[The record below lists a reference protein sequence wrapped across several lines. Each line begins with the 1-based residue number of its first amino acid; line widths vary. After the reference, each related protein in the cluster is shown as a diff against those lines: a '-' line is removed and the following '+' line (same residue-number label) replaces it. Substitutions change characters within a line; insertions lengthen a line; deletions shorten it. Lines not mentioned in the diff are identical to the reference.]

1 MKVRKDYQHFWKNVL
16 LHGQNKMNSLPAA
29 VRIVEVGPR
38 DGFQSIEQTIP
49 TDAKIQFI
57 NTLSEAK
64 LPEIEVTS
72 FVSPQWIPQLADAQE
87 VSIEIIRDSN
97 ILYTALIPNI
107 KGLERALDANY
118 SSVAVFTAAS
128 DTFSQKNINC
138 SIKESITRFQRMK
151 TSFQDNSMRVRGYI
165 STVWVCPYEGQME
178 PENVLPVIDALL
190 ELGIDEI
197 SLGDTIG
204 KAKPDDVRNTLDLI
218 LSLHDANQFALHFH
232 DTYNHALEN
241 IRVGLEYGIST
252 FDSSA
257 GGVGGCPYAPGAS
270 GNVSTGSV
278 LNLCKEL
285 GIETGVDGQK
295 LSAAANFIQSYLS

>member
-1 MKVRKDYQHFWKNVL
+1 
-16 LHGQNKMNSLPAA
+16 MNSLPAA

-38 DGFQSIEQTIP
+38 DGLQSIEQTIP
-49 TDAKIQFI
+49 TEAKIQFI
-57 NTLSEAK
+57 NTLTEAK

-72 FVSPQWIPQLADAQE
+72 FVSAKWIPQLADAQE

-138 SIKESITRFQRMK
+138 SIKESITRFQKMK
-151 TSFQDNSMRVRGYI
+151 TSFQDNNMRVRGYI

-204 KAKPDDVRNTLDLI
+204 KATPDDVRNTLDLI
-218 LSLHDANQFALHFH
+218 LSVHDANQFALHFH

-257 GGVGGCPYAPGAS
+257 GGVGGCPFAPGAS

-285 GIETGVDGQK
+285 GIETGVDDKK
-295 LSAAANFIQSYLS
+295 LSAAANFIQSYLN

>member
-1 MKVRKDYQHFWKNVL
+1 
-16 LHGQNKMNSLPAA
+16 MNSLPAA

-97 ILYTALIPNI
+97 IMYTALIPNI

-204 KAKPDDVRNTLDLI
+204 KAKPDDVRNTLDFI

>member
-1 MKVRKDYQHFWKNVL
+1 
-16 LHGQNKMNSLPAA
+16 MNSLPAA

-38 DGFQSIEQTIP
+38 DGLQSIEQTIP

-72 FVSPQWIPQLADAQE
+72 FVSAKWIPQLADAQE

-138 SIKESITRFQRMK
+138 SIKESITRFQKMK

-204 KAKPDDVRNTLDLI
+204 KAKPDDVRNTLDFI

>member
-1 MKVRKDYQHFWKNVL
+1 
-16 LHGQNKMNSLPAA
+16 MNSLPAA

-97 ILYTALIPNI
+97 IMYTALIPNI

>member
-1 MKVRKDYQHFWKNVL
+1 
-16 LHGQNKMNSLPAA
+16 MNSLPAA

-72 FVSPQWIPQLADAQE
+72 FVSAKWIPQLADAQE
-87 VSIEIIRDSN
+87 VSTEIIRDSN

-257 GGVGGCPYAPGAS
+257 GGVGGCPFAPGAS

-285 GIETGVDGQK
+285 GIETGVDDKK
-295 LSAAANFIQSYLS
+295 LSAAANFIQSYLN

>member
-1 MKVRKDYQHFWKNVL
+1 
-16 LHGQNKMNSLPAA
+16 MNSLPAA

-38 DGFQSIEQTIP
+38 DGLQSIEQTIP
-49 TDAKIQFI
+49 TEAKIQFI

-72 FVSPQWIPQLADAQE
+72 FVSAKWIPQLADAQE

-138 SIKESITRFQRMK
+138 SIKESITRFQKMK
-151 TSFQDNSMRVRGYI
+151 TSFQDNDMRVRGYI

-204 KAKPDDVRNTLDLI
+204 KATPDDVRNTLDLI
-218 LSLHDANQFALHFH
+218 LSVHDANQFALHFH

-257 GGVGGCPYAPGAS
+257 GGVGGCPFAPGAS

-285 GIETGVDGQK
+285 GIETGVDDKK
-295 LSAAANFIQSYLS
+295 LSAAANFIQSYLN

>member
-72 FVSPQWIPQLADAQE
+72 FVSAKWIPQLADAQE
-87 VSIEIIRDSN
+87 VSTEIIRDSN

-118 SSVAVFTAAS
+118 SSVAIFTAAS

-138 SIKESITRFQRMK
+138 SIKESITRFQKMK
-151 TSFQDNSMRVRGYI
+151 TSFQDNNMRVRGYI

-204 KAKPDDVRNTLDLI
+204 KATPDDVRNTLDLI

-257 GGVGGCPYAPGAS
+257 GGVGGCPFAPGAS

-285 GIETGVDGQK
+285 GIETGVDDQK
-295 LSAAANFIQSYLS
+295 LSAAVNFIQSYLN

>member
-1 MKVRKDYQHFWKNVL
+1 
-16 LHGQNKMNSLPAA
+16 MNSLPAA

-72 FVSPQWIPQLADAQE
+72 FVSAKWIPQLADAQE
-87 VSIEIIRDSN
+87 VSTEIIRDSN

-118 SSVAVFTAAS
+118 SSVAIFTAAS

-138 SIKESITRFQRMK
+138 SIKESITRFQKMK
-151 TSFQDNSMRVRGYI
+151 TSFQDNNMRVRGYI

-204 KAKPDDVRNTLDLI
+204 KATPDDVRNTLDLI

-241 IRVGLEYGIST
+241 IRV
-252 FDSSA
+252 
-257 GGVGGCPYAPGAS
+257 
-270 GNVSTGSV
+270 
-278 LNLCKEL
+278 
-285 GIETGVDGQK
+285 
-295 LSAAANFIQSYLS
+295 

>member
-1 MKVRKDYQHFWKNVL
+1 
-16 LHGQNKMNSLPAA
+16 MNSLPAA

-38 DGFQSIEQTIP
+38 DGLQSIEQTIP
-49 TDAKIQFI
+49 TEAKIQFI

-72 FVSPQWIPQLADAQE
+72 FVSAKWIPQLADAQE

-107 KGLERALDANY
+107 KGLERALDANN

-138 SIKESITRFQRMK
+138 SIKESITRFQKMK
-151 TSFQDNSMRVRGYI
+151 TSFQDNNMRVRGYI

-204 KAKPDDVRNTLDLI
+204 KATPDDVRNTLDLI
-218 LSLHDANQFALHFH
+218 LSVHDANQFALHFH

-257 GGVGGCPYAPGAS
+257 GGVGGCPFAPGAS

-285 GIETGVDGQK
+285 GIETGVDDKK
-295 LSAAANFIQSYLS
+295 LSAAANFIQSYLN

>member
-1 MKVRKDYQHFWKNVL
+1 
-16 LHGQNKMNSLPAA
+16 MNSLPAA

-204 KAKPDDVRNTLDLI
+204 KATPDDVRNTLDLI

-257 GGVGGCPYAPGAS
+257 GGVGGCPFAPGAS

>member
-1 MKVRKDYQHFWKNVL
+1 
-16 LHGQNKMNSLPAA
+16 MNSLPAA

-72 FVSPQWIPQLADAQE
+72 FVSAKWIPQLADAQE
-87 VSIEIIRDSN
+87 VSTEIIRDSN

-138 SIKESITRFQRMK
+138 SIKESITRFQKMK
-151 TSFQDNSMRVRGYI
+151 TSFQDNNMRVRGYI

-204 KAKPDDVRNTLDLI
+204 KATPDDVRNTLDLI
-218 LSLHDANQFALHFH
+218 LSVHDANQFALHFH

-257 GGVGGCPYAPGAS
+257 GGVGGCPFAPGAS

-285 GIETGVDGQK
+285 GIETGVDDQK
-295 LSAAANFIQSYLS
+295 LSAAANFIQSYLN

>member
-72 FVSPQWIPQLADAQE
+72 FVSPQWIPHLADAQE

-118 SSVAVFTAAS
+118 SSVAIFTAAS

-138 SIKESITRFQRMK
+138 SIKESITRFQKMK
-151 TSFQDNSMRVRGYI
+151 TSFQDNNMRVRGYI

-204 KAKPDDVRNTLDLI
+204 KATPDDVRNTLDLI

-257 GGVGGCPYAPGAS
+257 GGVGGCPFAPGAS

-295 LSAAANFIQSYLS
+295 LSAAANFIQSYLN

>member
-72 FVSPQWIPQLADAQE
+72 FVSAKWIPQLADAQE
-87 VSIEIIRDSN
+87 VSTEIIRDSN

-138 SIKESITRFQRMK
+138 SIKESITRFQKMK
-151 TSFQDNSMRVRGYI
+151 TSFQDNNMRVRGYI

-204 KAKPDDVRNTLDLI
+204 KATPDDVRNTLDLI

>member
-72 FVSPQWIPQLADAQE
+72 FVSAKWIPQLADAQE
-87 VSIEIIRDSN
+87 VSTEIIRDSN

-118 SSVAVFTAAS
+118 SSVAIFTAAS

-138 SIKESITRFQRMK
+138 SIKESITRFQKMK
-151 TSFQDNSMRVRGYI
+151 TSFQDNNMRVRGYI

-204 KAKPDDVRNTLDLI
+204 KATPDDVRNTLDLI

-285 GIETGVDGQK
+285 GIETGVDDQK
-295 LSAAANFIQSYLS
+295 LSAAANFIQSYLN

>member
-1 MKVRKDYQHFWKNVL
+1 
-16 LHGQNKMNSLPAA
+16 MNSLPAA

-38 DGFQSIEQTIP
+38 DGLQSIEQTIP
-49 TDAKIQFI
+49 TEAKIQFI

-72 FVSPQWIPQLADAQE
+72 FVSAKWIPQLADAQE

-138 SIKESITRFQRMK
+138 SIKESITRFQKMK
-151 TSFQDNSMRVRGYI
+151 ASFQDNDMRVRGYI

-204 KAKPDDVRNTLDLI
+204 KATPDDVRNTLDLI
-218 LSLHDANQFALHFH
+218 LSIHDVNQFALHFH

-257 GGVGGCPYAPGAS
+257 GGVGGCPFAPGAS

-285 GIETGVDGQK
+285 GIETGVDDKK
-295 LSAAANFIQSYLS
+295 LSAAANFIQSYLN

>member
-49 TDAKIQFI
+49 TDAKIQVI

-72 FVSPQWIPQLADAQE
+72 FVSAKWIPQLADAQE
-87 VSIEIIRDSN
+87 VSTEIIRDSN

-138 SIKESITRFQRMK
+138 SIKESITRFQKMK
-151 TSFQDNSMRVRGYI
+151 TSFQDNNMRVRGYI

-204 KAKPDDVRNTLDLI
+204 KATPDDVRNTLDLI

-257 GGVGGCPYAPGAS
+257 GGVGGCPFAPGAS

-285 GIETGVDGQK
+285 GIETGVDDQ
-295 LSAAANFIQSYLS
+295 NYQQQ

>member
-1 MKVRKDYQHFWKNVL
+1 
-16 LHGQNKMNSLPAA
+16 MNSLPAA

-97 ILYTALIPNI
+97 IMYTALIPNI

-204 KAKPDDVRNTLDLI
+204 KATPDDVRNTLDLI

>member
-1 MKVRKDYQHFWKNVL
+1 
-16 LHGQNKMNSLPAA
+16 MNSLPAA

-72 FVSPQWIPQLADAQE
+72 FVSAKWIPQLADAQE
-87 VSIEIIRDSN
+87 VSTEIIRDSN

-138 SIKESITRFQRMK
+138 SIKESITRFQKMK

-204 KAKPDDVRNTLDLI
+204 KATPDDVRNTLDLI

-257 GGVGGCPYAPGAS
+257 GGVGGCPFAPGAS

-285 GIETGVDGQK
+285 GIETGVDDQK
-295 LSAAANFIQSYLS
+295 LSAAANFIQSYLN

>member
-1 MKVRKDYQHFWKNVL
+1 
-16 LHGQNKMNSLPAA
+16 MNSLPAA

-97 ILYTALIPNI
+97 IMYTALIPNI

-285 GIETGVDGQK
+285 GIETGVDDQK

>member
-1 MKVRKDYQHFWKNVL
+1 
-16 LHGQNKMNSLPAA
+16 MNSLPAA

-72 FVSPQWIPQLADAQE
+72 FVSAKWIPQLADAQE
-87 VSIEIIRDSN
+87 VSTEIIRDSN

-138 SIKESITRFQRMK
+138 SIKESITRFQKMK
-151 TSFQDNSMRVRGYI
+151 TSFQDNNMRVRGYI

-204 KAKPDDVRNTLDLI
+204 KATPDDVRNTLDLI

-257 GGVGGCPYAPGAS
+257 GGVGGCPFAPGAS

-285 GIETGVDGQK
+285 GIETGVDDQK
-295 LSAAANFIQSYLS
+295 LSAAVNFIQSYLN

>member
-1 MKVRKDYQHFWKNVL
+1 
-16 LHGQNKMNSLPAA
+16 MNSLPAA

-38 DGFQSIEQTIP
+38 DGLQSIEQTIP
-49 TDAKIQFI
+49 TEAKIQFI

-72 FVSPQWIPQLADAQE
+72 FVSAKWIPQLADAQE

-97 ILYTALIPNI
+97 IMYTALIPNI

-138 SIKESITRFQRMK
+138 SIKESITRFQKMK
-151 TSFQDNSMRVRGYI
+151 TSFQDNDMRVRGYI

-257 GGVGGCPYAPGAS
+257 GGVGGCPFAPGAS

-285 GIETGVDGQK
+285 GIETGVDDKK
-295 LSAAANFIQSYLS
+295 LSAAANFIQSYLN

>member
-1 MKVRKDYQHFWKNVL
+1 
-16 LHGQNKMNSLPAA
+16 MNSLPAA

-38 DGFQSIEQTIP
+38 DGLQSIEQTIP
-49 TDAKIQFI
+49 TEAKIQFI

-72 FVSPQWIPQLADAQE
+72 FVSAKWIPQLADAQE

-97 ILYTALIPNI
+97 IFYTALIPNI

-138 SIKESITRFQRMK
+138 SIKESITRFQKMK
-151 TSFQDNSMRVRGYI
+151 TSFQDNNMRVRGYI

-204 KAKPDDVRNTLDLI
+204 KATPDDVRNTLDLI
-218 LSLHDANQFALHFH
+218 LSVHDANQFALHFH

-257 GGVGGCPYAPGAS
+257 GGVGGCPFAPGAS

-285 GIETGVDGQK
+285 GIETGVDDKK
-295 LSAAANFIQSYLS
+295 LSAAANFIQSYLN

>member
-1 MKVRKDYQHFWKNVL
+1 
-16 LHGQNKMNSLPAA
+16 MNSLPAA

-72 FVSPQWIPQLADAQE
+72 FVSAKWIPQLADAQE
-87 VSIEIIRDSN
+87 VSTEIIRDSN

-138 SIKESITRFQRMK
+138 SIKESITRFQKMK
-151 TSFQDNSMRVRGYI
+151 TSFQDNNMRVRGYI

-257 GGVGGCPYAPGAS
+257 GGVGGCPFAPGAS

-285 GIETGVDGQK
+285 GIETGVDDQK
-295 LSAAANFIQSYLS
+295 LSAAVNFIQSYLN

>member
-1 MKVRKDYQHFWKNVL
+1 M
-16 LHGQNKMNSLPAA
+16 
-29 VRIVEVGPR
+29 EVGPR
-38 DGFQSIEQTIP
+38 DGLQSIEQTIP
-49 TDAKIQFI
+49 TEAKIQFI

-72 FVSPQWIPQLADAQE
+72 FVSAKWIPQLADAQE
-87 VSIEIIRDSN
+87 VSIEIIGDSN

-138 SIKESITRFQRMK
+138 SIKESITRFQKMK
-151 TSFQDNSMRVRGYI
+151 TSFQDNDMRVRGYI

-178 PENVLPVIDALL
+178 PENVLPIIDALL

-204 KAKPDDVRNTLDLI
+204 KATPDDVRNTLDLI
-218 LSLHDANQFALHFH
+218 LSVHDANQFALHFH

-257 GGVGGCPYAPGAS
+257 GGVGGCPFAPGAS

-285 GIETGVDGQK
+285 GIETGVDDQK
-295 LSAAANFIQSYLS
+295 LSAAANFIQSYLN

>member
-72 FVSPQWIPQLADAQE
+72 FVSAKWIPQLADAQE
-87 VSIEIIRDSN
+87 VSTEIIRDSN
-97 ILYTALIPNI
+97 IMYTALIPNI

-204 KAKPDDVRNTLDLI
+204 KATPDDVRNTLDLI

-257 GGVGGCPYAPGAS
+257 GGVGGCPFAPGAS

>member
-1 MKVRKDYQHFWKNVL
+1 
-16 LHGQNKMNSLPAA
+16 MNSLPAA

-38 DGFQSIEQTIP
+38 DGLQSIEQTIP
-49 TDAKIQFI
+49 TEAKIQFI

-97 ILYTALIPNI
+97 IMYTALIPNI

-138 SIKESITRFQRMK
+138 SIKESITRFQKMK
-151 TSFQDNSMRVRGYI
+151 TSFQDNNMRVRGYI

-204 KAKPDDVRNTLDLI
+204 KATPDDVRNTLDLI
-218 LSLHDANQFALHFH
+218 LSVHDANQFALHFH

>member
-1 MKVRKDYQHFWKNVL
+1 
-16 LHGQNKMNSLPAA
+16 MNSLPAA

-72 FVSPQWIPQLADAQE
+72 FVSAKWIPQLADAQE

-138 SIKESITRFQRMK
+138 SIKESITRFQKMK
-151 TSFQDNSMRVRGYI
+151 TSFQDNNMRVRGYI

-285 GIETGVDGQK
+285 GIETGVDDQK
-295 LSAAANFIQSYLS
+295 LSAAANFIQSYLN

>member
-1 MKVRKDYQHFWKNVL
+1 
-16 LHGQNKMNSLPAA
+16 MNSLPAA

-72 FVSPQWIPQLADAQE
+72 FVSAKWIPQLADAQE
-87 VSIEIIRDSN
+87 VSTEIIRDSN

-138 SIKESITRFQRMK
+138 SIKESITRFQKMK
-151 TSFQDNSMRVRGYI
+151 TSFQDNNMRVRGYI

-204 KAKPDDVRNTLDLI
+204 KAKPDDVRNTLDFI

-295 LSAAANFIQSYLS
+295 LSAAANFIQSYLN

>member
-1 MKVRKDYQHFWKNVL
+1 
-16 LHGQNKMNSLPAA
+16 MNSLPAA

-38 DGFQSIEQTIP
+38 DGLQSIEQTIP
-49 TDAKIQFI
+49 TEAKIQFI

-72 FVSPQWIPQLADAQE
+72 FVSTKWIPQLADAQE

-118 SSVAVFTAAS
+118 SSVAIFTAAS

-138 SIKESITRFQRMK
+138 SIKESITRFQKMK
-151 TSFQDNSMRVRGYI
+151 TSFQDNNMRVRGYI

-204 KAKPDDVRNTLDLI
+204 KATPDDVRNTLDLI
-218 LSLHDANQFALHFH
+218 LSVHDANQFALHFH

-252 FDSSA
+252 FDSS
-257 GGVGGCPYAPGAS
+257 
-270 GNVSTGSV
+270 TGSV

-285 GIETGVDGQK
+285 GIETGVDDKK
-295 LSAAANFIQSYLS
+295 LSAAANFIQSYLN

>member
-1 MKVRKDYQHFWKNVL
+1 
-16 LHGQNKMNSLPAA
+16 MNSLPAA

-38 DGFQSIEQTIP
+38 DGLQSIEQTIP
-49 TDAKIQFI
+49 TEAKIQFI

-72 FVSPQWIPQLADAQE
+72 FVSAKWIPQLADAQE

-138 SIKESITRFQRMK
+138 SIKESISRFQKMK
-151 TSFQDNSMRVRGYI
+151 TSFQDNDMRVRGYI

-204 KAKPDDVRNTLDLI
+204 KATPDDVRNTLDLI
-218 LSLHDANQFALHFH
+218 LSVHDANQFALHFH

-257 GGVGGCPYAPGAS
+257 GGVGGCPFAPGAS

-285 GIETGVDGQK
+285 GIETGVDDKK
-295 LSAAANFIQSYLS
+295 LSAAANFIQSYLN

>member
-1 MKVRKDYQHFWKNVL
+1 
-16 LHGQNKMNSLPAA
+16 MNSLPAA

-38 DGFQSIEQTIP
+38 DGLQSIEQTIP
-49 TDAKIQFI
+49 TEAKIQFI

-72 FVSPQWIPQLADAQE
+72 FVSAKWIPQLADAQE

-138 SIKESITRFQRMK
+138 SIKESITRFQKMK
-151 TSFQDNSMRVRGYI
+151 TSFQDNDMRVRGYI

-204 KAKPDDVRNTLDLI
+204 KATPDDVRNTLDLI
-218 LSLHDANQFALHFH
+218 LSIHDVNQFALHFH

-257 GGVGGCPYAPGAS
+257 GGVGGCPFAPGAS

-285 GIETGVDGQK
+285 GIETGVDDKK
-295 LSAAANFIQSYLS
+295 LSAAANFIQSYLN

>member
-1 MKVRKDYQHFWKNVL
+1 
-16 LHGQNKMNSLPAA
+16 MNSLPAA

-38 DGFQSIEQTIP
+38 DGLQSIEQTIP
-49 TDAKIQFI
+49 TEAKIQFI

-72 FVSPQWIPQLADAQE
+72 FVAAKWIPQLADAQE

-138 SIKESITRFQRMK
+138 SIKESITRFQKMK
-151 TSFQDNSMRVRGYI
+151 TSFQDNDMRVRGYI

-204 KAKPDDVRNTLDLI
+204 KATPDDVRNTLDLI
-218 LSLHDANQFALHFH
+218 LSVHDANQFALHFH

-257 GGVGGCPYAPGAS
+257 GGVGGCPFAPGAS

-285 GIETGVDGQK
+285 GIETGVDDKK
-295 LSAAANFIQSYLS
+295 LSAAANFIQSYLN

>member
-1 MKVRKDYQHFWKNVL
+1 
-16 LHGQNKMNSLPAA
+16 MNSLPAA

-97 ILYTALIPNI
+97 IMYTALIPNI

-138 SIKESITRFQRMK
+138 SIKESITRFQKMK
-151 TSFQDNSMRVRGYI
+151 TSFQDNNMRVRGYI

-204 KAKPDDVRNTLDLI
+204 KAKPDDVRNTLDFI

-257 GGVGGCPYAPGAS
+257 GGVGGCPFAPGAS

-285 GIETGVDGQK
+285 GIETGVDDKK
-295 LSAAANFIQSYLS
+295 LSAAANFIQSYLN

>member
-1 MKVRKDYQHFWKNVL
+1 
-16 LHGQNKMNSLPAA
+16 MNSLPAA

-38 DGFQSIEQTIP
+38 DGLQSIEQTIP
-49 TDAKIQFI
+49 TEAKIQFI

-72 FVSPQWIPQLADAQE
+72 FVSTKWIPQLADAQE

-118 SSVAVFTAAS
+118 SSVAIFTAAS

-138 SIKESITRFQRMK
+138 SIKESITRFQKMK
-151 TSFQDNSMRVRGYI
+151 TSFQDNNMRVRGYI

-204 KAKPDDVRNTLDLI
+204 KATPDDVRNTLDLI
-218 LSLHDANQFALHFH
+218 LSVHDANQFALHFH

-257 GGVGGCPYAPGAS
+257 GGVGGCPFAPGAS

-285 GIETGVDGQK
+285 GIETGVDDKK
-295 LSAAANFIQSYLS
+295 LSAAANFIQSYLN

>member
-1 MKVRKDYQHFWKNVL
+1 
-16 LHGQNKMNSLPAA
+16 MNSLPAA

-38 DGFQSIEQTIP
+38 DGLQSIEQTIP
-49 TDAKIQFI
+49 TEAKIQFI

-72 FVSPQWIPQLADAQE
+72 FVSAKWIPQLADAQE
-87 VSIEIIRDSN
+87 VSTEIIRDSN

-138 SIKESITRFQRMK
+138 SIKESITRFQKMK
-151 TSFQDNSMRVRGYI
+151 TSFQDNNMRVRGYI

-204 KAKPDDVRNTLDLI
+204 KATPDDVRNTLDLI

-257 GGVGGCPYAPGAS
+257 GGVGGCPFAPGAS

-285 GIETGVDGQK
+285 GIETGVDDKK

>member
-1 MKVRKDYQHFWKNVL
+1 
-16 LHGQNKMNSLPAA
+16 MNSLPAA

-72 FVSPQWIPQLADAQE
+72 FVSAKWIPQLADAQE

-118 SSVAVFTAAS
+118 SSVAIFTAAS

-138 SIKESITRFQRMK
+138 SIKESITRFQKMK
-151 TSFQDNSMRVRGYI
+151 TSFQDNNMRVRGYI

-204 KAKPDDVRNTLDLI
+204 KATPDDVRNTLDLI

-257 GGVGGCPYAPGAS
+257 GGVGGCPFAPGAS

-285 GIETGVDGQK
+285 GIETGVDDQK
-295 LSAAANFIQSYLS
+295 LSAAVNFIQSYLN

>member
-1 MKVRKDYQHFWKNVL
+1 
-16 LHGQNKMNSLPAA
+16 MNSLPAA

-97 ILYTALIPNI
+97 IMYTALIPNI

-138 SIKESITRFQRMK
+138 SIKESITRFQKMK
-151 TSFQDNSMRVRGYI
+151 TSFQDNNMRVRGYI

>member
-1 MKVRKDYQHFWKNVL
+1 
-16 LHGQNKMNSLPAA
+16 MNSLPAA

-72 FVSPQWIPQLADAQE
+72 FVSPKWIPQLADAQE

-138 SIKESITRFQRMK
+138 SIKESITRFQKMK
-151 TSFQDNSMRVRGYI
+151 TSFQDNDMRVRGYI

-204 KAKPDDVRNTLDLI
+204 KATPDDVRNTLDLI

-257 GGVGGCPYAPGAS
+257 GGVGGCPFAPGAS

>member
-1 MKVRKDYQHFWKNVL
+1 
-16 LHGQNKMNSLPAA
+16 MNSLPAA

-97 ILYTALIPNI
+97 IMYTALIPNI

-204 KAKPDDVRNTLDLI
+204 KAKPDDVRNTLDFI

-257 GGVGGCPYAPGAS
+257 GGVGGCPFAPGAS

-285 GIETGVDGQK
+285 GIETGVDDQK
-295 LSAAANFIQSYLS
+295 LSAAVNFIQSYLN

>member
-1 MKVRKDYQHFWKNVL
+1 
-16 LHGQNKMNSLPAA
+16 MNSLPAA

-72 FVSPQWIPQLADAQE
+72 FVSAKWIPQLADAQE
-87 VSIEIIRDSN
+87 VSTEIIRDSN

-204 KAKPDDVRNTLDLI
+204 KATPDDVRNTLDLI

-285 GIETGVDGQK
+285 GIETGVDDQK
-295 LSAAANFIQSYLS
+295 LSAAVNFIQSYLN